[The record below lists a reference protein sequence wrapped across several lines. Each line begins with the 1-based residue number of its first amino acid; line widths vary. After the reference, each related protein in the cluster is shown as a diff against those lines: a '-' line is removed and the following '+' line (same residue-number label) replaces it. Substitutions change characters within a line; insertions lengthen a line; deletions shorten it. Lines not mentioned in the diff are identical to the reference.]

1 MKEVKIVKDI
11 MEKLLDTEIEYVKMF
26 SEVVETDH
34 ALTFINSAIPDMYTH
49 NFSLYKSN
57 EGLVEYISNELDK
70 EETKAKG
77 FFRVETP
84 YSISETQLENLPI
97 KPQICN
103 YNFMYIDTKKFKE
116 LNGNPECT
124 ILCADTKQ
132 ILDDGINVDIAV
144 NAEGMGLDFAQ
155 RRINGKADVYK
166 NNDNAVQLFVCYS
179 GETPIGNIE
188 YMPMHG
194 IVKLEDFDIL
204 EAYQRKGFGTS
215 VLKHLLEK
223 AFHNN
228 IEHAYLITESD
239 NTAMEMYEKCGF
251 EKVAEKTELLFFL
264 KK

>member
-1 MKEVKIVKDI
+1 MKNLID
-11 MEKLLDTEIEYVKMF
+11 KLQDTEIAYIKMF
-26 SEVVETDH
+26 SEVVESDQV
-34 ALTFINSAIPDMYTH
+34 LTFTNSAIPDMYTH
-49 NFSLYKSN
+49 NFSLYKSK

-70 EETKAKG
+70 EETKAKS

-97 KPQICN
+97 KPQICI
-103 YNFMYIDTKKFKE
+103 YNFMYIDTKKYKQ

-155 RRINGKADVYK
+155 RRINGKAAVYK
-166 NNDNAVQLFVCYS
+166 NNDKAVQLFVCYS
-179 GETPIGNIE
+179 GKTAIGNIE
-188 YMPMHG
+188 FKPLQD
-194 IVKLEDFDIL
+194 IVKMEDFDII

-251 EKVAEKTELLFFL
+251 EKIGEKTELFFSL